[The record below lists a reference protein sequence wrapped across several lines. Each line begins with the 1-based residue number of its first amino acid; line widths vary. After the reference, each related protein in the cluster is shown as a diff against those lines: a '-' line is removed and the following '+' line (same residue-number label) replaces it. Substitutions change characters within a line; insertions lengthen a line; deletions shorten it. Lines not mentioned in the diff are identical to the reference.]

1 MLFVSRYVP
10 GDFGFS
16 GDAPR
21 DLMFAF
27 SGFLLF
33 QSAAGGMV
41 LFGAVSNAR
50 FRSFWE
56 HVTVINEDLEQF
68 TFDRRSCYLRS

>member
-16 GDAPR
+16 GDAPW
-21 DLMFAF
+21 DLVFAF
-27 SGFLLF
+27 SGSLLF
-33 QSAAGGMV
+33 ESAAGGMV

-50 FRSFWE
+50 FRSFE

-68 TFDRRSCYLRS
+68 AFDRRSCYLRS